1 MAAQSPPNDPA
12 QIRPSPDLIAARPWL
27 KHDAMDGLLLDD
39 VSLAG
44 IADAVGTPTWV
55 YSAAT
60 MRARYKALTDA
71 MTDAGLDIHV
81 HYAAKANDSR
91 AVLALFGGTGAGA
104 DVVSGGELLKARRAG
119 IPASRIVYSGVG
131 KSAQELRLALS
142 EDIGQIN
149 IESAEELAML
159 SALADHR
166 RAAPRGSLC
175 G

>member
-1 MAAQSPPNDPA
+1 MAT
-12 QIRPSPDLIAARPWL
+12 PSPSGDPIADPSTADLIAARPWL
-27 KHDAMDGLLLDD
+27 RYDAMDGLLLDD

-60 MRARYKALTDA
+60 LRARYKALTNA
-71 MTDAGLDIHV
+71 MRDAGLDIRV
-81 HYAAKANDSR
+81 HYAAKANDSQ
-91 AVLALFGGTGAGA
+91 AVLALFGAQGAGA

-131 KSAQELRLALS
+131 KSSAELRLALA

-149 IESAEELAML
+149 VESAEELA
-159 SALADHR
+159 
-166 RAAPRGSLC
+166 
-175 G
+175 